1 MQNNNMN
8 TQYKILFDAI
18 EESKDKILAA
28 ERYIWA
34 NPELGFREW
43 KTHAY
48 LKEAFSRL
56 GYTVTEAGDIPGFY
70 TDIDTGR
77 QGPKVAV
84 FAEMDALFVP
94 DHPECD
100 KETGVV
106 HACGHHFQC
115 AALLGI
121 AIALKKDGALDGLSG
136 SIRLIAVPCEEMSD
150 MAYIKSLI
158 EKGTLHF
165 YGGKQE
171 FLHRGYLDGVDMAIM
186 VHGRSK
192 GFAINQGCNGSI
204 SKHFTF
210 IGKSAH
216 AAGAVG
222 SSNALYAANAAMS
235 AANALRESMSE
246 RNLER
251 YSAIITNGGEAVNVI
266 PSVIKVAAQVR
277 GLTMDSI
284 KALNEKINR
293 AYAAGAL
300 SQGCRLIIDDSLGYS
315 PRKEDKNM
323 QNAFLDVAK
332 LLFSE
337 DEISVT
343 NDYAAGCTDMGD
355 ISMVMPICHA
365 FVGGGEGNGHT
376 KDYRPRDPY
385 EGCVSN
391 AKLQSGV
398 LLHLLEQDA
407 KLARKVIAEKEV
419 EYPSIDAYLAAAKDI
434 SFKGEAITYHTDGT
448 IEIKIKN

>member
-1 MQNNNMN
+1 MEK
-8 TQYKILFDAI
+8 YKIIFDAI
-18 EESKDKILAA
+18 EESKEKILAA
-28 ERYIWA
+28 ERYIWT

-48 LKEAFSRL
+48 LKGEFERL

-77 QGPKVAV
+77 EGPRVAV
-84 FAEMDALFVP
+84 FAEMDALFIP

-121 AIALKKDGALDGLSG
+121 ATALKKEGALDNLSG

-171 FLHRGYLDGVDMAIM
+171 FLYRGYLDGVDMAIM
-186 VHGRSK
+186 VHGRGK

-222 SSNALYAANAAMS
+222 SNNALYAANTAMA
-235 AANALRESMSE
+235 AANALRESMSGI
-246 RNLER
+246 NLER

-266 PSVIKVAAQVR
+266 PAVVKVAAQVR
-277 GLTMDSI
+277 GLTMNSI
-284 KALNEKINR
+284 LSLNEKINR

-315 PRKEDKNM
+315 PRKEDKNL
-323 QNAFLDVAK
+323 QNAFLSIAK
-332 LLFSE
+332 LLFDE
-337 DEISVT
+337 DEISVLK
-343 NDYAAGCTDMGD
+343 NHAAGCTDMGD
-355 ISMVMPICHA
+355 ISMVMPVCHA

-376 KDYRPRDPY
+376 KDYRVRDAY
-385 EGCVSN
+385 LGCVTN
-391 AKLQSGV
+391 AKLQTGV
-398 LLHLLEQDA
+398 LVHLLENDA
-407 KLARKVIAEKEV
+407 ELAKKVISEKQV
-419 EYPSIDAYLAAAKDI
+419 EYPSIEAYLDGANAI
-434 SFKGEAITYHTDGT
+434 SFKGEAITYCEDGR
-448 IEIKIKN
+448 IEIKIKK

>member
-1 MQNNNMN
+1 MN
-8 TQYKILFDAI
+8 DLTQYNLIFDAI
-18 EESKDKILAA
+18 EEGKDKILAA
-28 ERYIWA
+28 ERYIWT

-48 LKEAFSRL
+48 LKNEFEQL

-77 QGPKVAV
+77 EGPKVAV
-84 FAEMDALFVP
+84 FAEMDALYIP
-94 DHPECD
+94 EHPECD

-121 AIALKKDGALDGLSG
+121 AAALKKEGALDTLSG

-171 FLHRGYLDGVDMAIM
+171 FLYRGYLDGVDMAIM
-186 VHGRSK
+186 VHGRGK

-222 SSNALYAANAAMS
+222 SCNALYAANTAMA
-235 AANALRESMSE
+235 AANALRESMNGK
-246 RNLER
+246 NLER

-266 PSVIKVAAQVR
+266 PSIIQVAAQVR
-277 GLTMDSI
+277 GLTMKSI
-284 KALNEKINR
+284 LALNEKINR

-300 SQGCRLIIDDSLGYS
+300 SQGCRLIIDDSIGYS
-315 PRKEDKNM
+315 PRKEDKNL

-332 LLFSE
+332 LLF
-337 DEISVT
+337 DEEEIDIIH
-343 NDYAAGCTDMGD
+343 NHAAGCTDMGD
-355 ISMVMPICHA
+355 VSMVMPVCHA
-365 FVGGGEGNGHT
+365 FVGGGEGGGHT
-376 KDYRPRDPY
+376 KNYRVRDAY
-385 EGCVSN
+385 QGCVTN
-391 AKLQSGV
+391 AKLQTGV
-398 LLHLLEQDA
+398 LLHLLEDDA
-407 KLARKVIAEKEV
+407 KLAKKVISEKQV
-419 EYPSIDAYLAAAKDI
+419 EYSSTEEYLEAASRI
-434 SFKGEAITYHTDGT
+434 SFKGEAITYHEDGR